1 VFVER
6 IIAANSVEDSRV
18 VHSNMLYG
26 EGTAAALHAADARGE
41 ARTGSGSAGA
51 HGGKKLQQ
59 LRRLQNQLLSL
70 QFLPTDGADAN
81 VVPDEARLPAAA
93 QVRLFA
99 DRDRVVRL
107 QLPVGLSEVDV
118 DNVRPPPAPVRAA
131 GLPALGAAPP
141 GVPTSPAVSP
151 GKRRGSQEAGS
162 AAEAAA
168 PTGGRAG
175 DPKRVRFM

>member
-1 VFVER
+1 MER
-6 IIAANSVEDSRV
+6 IIAANSVEDGRV
-18 VHSNMLYG
+18 ARSDTLYG
-26 EGTAAALHAADARGE
+26 EGTAAALHAADAGGE
-41 ARTGSGSAGA
+41 PRNGGSDSAGA

-59 LRRLQNQLLSL
+59 LRRLQDQLLSL
-70 QFLPTDGADAN
+70 QFLPTGGPDAA

-93 QVRLFA
+93 QVHLFA

-118 DNVRPPPAPVRAA
+118 DNVRPPPAPARAG

-141 GVPTSPAVSP
+141 GVPTGPTASP

-168 PTGGRAG
+168 PPGGRAG
-175 DPKRVRFM
+175 GAKRVRFV